1 MDKEDTRGG
10 GGVCVFIYAMEYS
23 AVKKNEIL
31 TFATAWIVFE
41 GIM

>member
-10 GGVCVFIYAMEYS
+10 GMCVFIYTMEYS
-23 AVKKNEIL
+23 VVKRNEIL

-41 GIM
+41 GVVK